1 MRVLALSPG
10 SLEDQLDRLPAL
22 ADICQKLNAS
32 LQVACD
38 PQQAAPWKL
47 LPCLEKLLPFSFEAN
62 PTLAD
67 WANLLGCV
75 REPDFQICINFA
87 EGQQVNLMLSMSHIP
102 KRLAVEGFACTDQV
116 SVGPGWTAQRLNP
129 FLQALGL
136 DLKADQFR
144 LPLAAEALEEARE
157 ALPSG
162 DGPLLLLSPSGQ
174 GNDWPA
180 AEWHQL
186 PETIKSRLPALRSM
200 VLPAELSLPKRAG
213 TQWSYWS
220 GIREFEKK
228 YHDYLQTQ
236 IGNPEGEEKPNKKY
250 YDPRMSIRSAEES
263 TAARLQQ
270 CFEDLQCVGVLG
282 LGEAPEPSNVLGPR
296 RGALPV

>member
-22 ADICQKLNAS
+22 AEICQKLNAT

-38 PQQAAPWKL
+38 PKQADPWKL

-75 REPDFQICINFA
+75 REPDFQVCINFA

-102 KRLAVEGFACTDQV
+102 KRLAAEGFAGTDQV
-116 SVGPGWTAQRLNP
+116 SIGQGWTAQRLNP

-136 DLKADQFR
+136 ELQADQFR
-144 LPLAAEALEEARE
+144 VSLAAGSLDEARE
-157 ALPSG
+157 TLPPG
-162 DGPLLLLSPSGQ
+162 DGPLLLLSPSGRKH
-174 GNDWPA
+174 DWPA
-180 AEWHQL
+180 SEWHKL

-200 VLPAELSLPKRAG
+200 VLPAKLSLAKRAALVACADVVLSSCPVSQRLAAYCG
-213 TQWSYWS
+213 TPLVALGAGAMDLPERSE
-220 GIREFEKK
+220 IRCLSRPEELAT
-228 YHDYLQTQ
+228 LQ
-236 IGNPEGEEKPNKKY
+236 
-250 YDPRMSIRSAEES
+250 S
-263 TAARLQQ
+263 T
-270 CFEDLQCVGVLG
+270 DVLTA
-282 LGEAPEPSNVLGPR
+282 LGF
-296 RGALPV
+296 

>member
-10 SLEDQLDRLPAL
+10 SLEEQLDRLPAL
-22 ADICQKLNAS
+22 ADICQKLNAT

-75 REPDFQICINFA
+75 REPDFQVCINFA

-102 KRLAVEGFACTDQV
+102 KRLAAEGFACTDRV
-116 SVGPGWTAQRLNP
+116 SVGSGWTAQRLSP

-136 DLKADQFR
+136 ELEANQFR
-144 LPLAAEALEEARE
+144 LPLAVEILDEARE

-162 DGPLLLLSPSGQ
+162 DGPMLLLSPSGRA
-174 GNDWPA
+174 NDWPA
-180 AEWHQL
+180 TEWHKL

-200 VLPAELSLPKRAG
+200 LLPMELSLAKRAALVACADVVLSSCPVSQRLAAYCG
-213 TQWSYWS
+213 TPLVALGAEATDLPERQE
-220 GIREFEKK
+220 IRCLGRPQALST
-228 YHDYLQTQ
+228 LQSS
-236 IGNPEGEEKPNKKY
+236 
-250 YDPRMSIRSAEES
+250 DVL
-263 TAARLQQ
+263 TA
-270 CFEDLQCVGVLG
+270 LG
-282 LGEAPEPSNVLGPR
+282 F
-296 RGALPV
+296 

>member
-47 LPCLEKLLPFSFEAN
+47 LPCLDKLLPFSFEAN

-116 SVGPGWTAQRLNP
+116 NVGPGWTAQRLNP

-136 DLKADQFR
+136 DLEADQFR

-174 GNDWPA
+174 GDDWPA
-180 AEWHQL
+180 AEWHKL

-200 VLPAELSLPKRAG
+200 VLP
-213 TQWSYWS
+213 T
-220 GIREFEKK
+220 
-228 YHDYLQTQ
+228 
-236 IGNPEGEEKPNKKY
+236 
-250 YDPRMSIRSAEES
+250 
-263 TAARLQQ
+263 
-270 CFEDLQCVGVLG
+270 
-282 LGEAPEPSNVLGPR
+282 
-296 RGALPV
+296 

>member
-22 ADICQKLNAS
+22 AEICQKLNAT

-75 REPDFQICINFA
+75 REPDFQVCINFA
-87 EGQQVNLMLSMSHIP
+87 KGQQVNLMLSMSHIP
-102 KRLAVEGFACTDQV
+102 KRLAGEGFACTERV
-116 SVGPGWTAQRLNP
+116 SAGPGWRAQRLNP

-136 DLKADQFR
+136 ELEADQFR
-144 LPLAAEALEEARE
+144 LSLPARVLDEARE

-174 GNDWPA
+174 ADDWPA
-180 AEWHQL
+180 PEWLKL
-186 PETIKSRLPALRSM
+186 PETIRGRLPALRSM
-200 VLPAELSLPKRAG
+200 VLQTELSLAKRAALVACADVVLSSCPLS
-213 TQWSYWS
+213 Q
-220 GIREFEKK
+220 R
-228 YHDYLQTQ
+228 L
-236 IGNPEGEEKPNKKY
+236 
-250 YDPRMSIRSAEES
+250 
-263 TAARLQQ
+263 AAYCDTPL
-270 CFEDLQCVGVLG
+270 VG
-282 LGEAPEPSNVLGPR
+282 LGAAAADLPQREEIRCLGRPDQLTTLQSSEVLK
-296 RGALPV
+296 ALGF